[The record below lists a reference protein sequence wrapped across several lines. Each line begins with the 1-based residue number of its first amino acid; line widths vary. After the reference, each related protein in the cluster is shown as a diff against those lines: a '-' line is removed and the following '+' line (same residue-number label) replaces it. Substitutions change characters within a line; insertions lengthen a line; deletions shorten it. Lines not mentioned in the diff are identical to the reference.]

1 MLLADISS
9 QHKKIPSA
17 KNVMQTTINQVT
29 KLTVPLNPEKSMNRF
44 LHLFGGGPV
53 RTFSEY
59 KILHVKVIVSDNRHT
74 EVGASESLIGHVAIY
89 TLTYKPA

>member
-29 KLTVPLNPEKSMNRF
+29 KLTVPLNPEKSMNP
-44 LHLFGGGPV
+44 GI
-53 RTFSEY
+53 TSDA
-59 KILHVKVIVSDNRHT
+59 KIST
-74 EVGASESLIGHVAIY
+74 SLRSGYPECVQIRGDC
-89 TLTYKPA
+89 L